1 MEESI
6 APAVYPATVKPVYRG
21 TPAIKCYR
29 TSEKTVSRN
38 TRAGKRRKPS
48 RRQHNADKT
57 TEDKCP
63 SRTSSMRSQKK
74 TETGRGQR
82 RNTASRAE
90 SKATQRRN
98 RRGPR
103 TADRLTGYRK
113 RRCQAHQQ
121 GHGASKGKKSSAEKK
136 VVRIH
141 LSALQGI
148 RN

>member
-1 MEESI
+1 MPRPFIPQLSSQCT
-6 APAVYPATVKPVYRG
+6 AALQPSNATEHRRRLFRG
-21 TPAIKCYR
+21 TPGQAN
-29 TSEKTVSRN
+29 EGSRAEGN
-38 TRAGKRRKPS
+38 TTQTKRRKTNAHRGHRACD
-48 RRQHNADKT
+48 RR
-57 TEDKCP
+57 
-63 SRTSSMRSQKK
+63 KK

-90 SKATQRRN
+90 SKATQRLN